1 MDDYFFKKAAI
12 PAVLFSLVL
21 GPTLLFGE
29 VDQKQ
34 NNLSFHEAKKLAYD
48 RNPAVRASRQK
59 WEATRQKAPQ
69 ARSFPD
75 PMLGFV
81 TMAEPLQTRAGP
93 MEEKYSISQRF
104 PFFGKRGLKG
114 DMAEQEALVAEQAY
128 RSKSLEI
135 QAKVAQA
142 YFDLYYVDQAI
153 RVNDELAD
161 QIRHFARVAERKYTV
176 GGQSQAS
183 VFRAQVELAKVLNDV
198 ITLKQ
203 ERVSALAK
211 LNAILDRPPR
221 TPASPAPPSDFPPIP
236 AADRLQSVAQKN
248 RPEILAAQAMIER
261 SEAARSLALREYF
274 PDLSVGYEQS
284 VIGAG
289 TTNTPF
295 DGKDAKAFLFQVN
308 LPIWAGRQNAARQEA
323 KSQEEASESLYK
335 DWVNQTMFEVEDKAV
350 KAETSQ
356 RLIKLYQDTVL
367 PQADEAL
374 KSSQNGY
381 EADRVPFL
389 DLLDSVRSLL
399 KFEQEYY
406 RYNADFAQRLADLE
420 RVLGVP
426 FEQVGGENEK

>member
-221 TPASPAPPSDFPPIP
+221 TPASPAPPSALPPPP
-236 AADRLQSVAQKN
+236 AA
-248 RPEILAAQAMIER
+248 
-261 SEAARSLALREYF
+261 
-274 PDLSVGYEQS
+274 
-284 VIGAG
+284 
-289 TTNTPF
+289 
-295 DGKDAKAFLFQVN
+295 AK
-308 LPIWAGRQNAARQEA
+308 LP
-323 KSQEEASESLYK
+323 
-335 DWVNQTMFEVEDKAV
+335 
-350 KAETSQ
+350 
-356 RLIKLYQDTVL
+356 
-367 PQADEAL
+367 
-374 KSSQNGY
+374 
-381 EADRVPFL
+381 
-389 DLLDSVRSLL
+389 
-399 KFEQEYY
+399 
-406 RYNADFAQRLADLE
+406 
-420 RVLGVP
+420 
-426 FEQVGGENEK
+426 

>member
-1 MDDYFFKKAAI
+1 MRSILKKAW
-12 PAVLFSLVL
+12 VLSLS
-21 GPTLLFGE
+21 
-29 VDQKQ
+29 
-34 NNLSFHEAKKLAYD
+34 LSFLLARPPLFAEVEQKTEGLSFNEARTLAHD
-48 RNPAVRASRQK
+48 KNPAVRAARQK
-59 WEATRQKAPQ
+59 WEAARQKAPQ
-69 ARSFPD
+69 ARSLPD

-81 TMAEPLQTRAGP
+81 TMTEHLQTRAGP

-104 PFFGKRGLKG
+104 PFFGKRGLKA

-128 RSKSLEI
+128 RSKALEI

-153 RVNDELAD
+153 RVNEELAD
-161 QIRHFARVAERKYTV
+161 QIRHFARVAERKYSV

-221 TPASPAPPSDFPPIP
+221 TPASPSAPTYSPEIPP
-236 AADRLQSVAQKN
+236 ADKLQAVAQEN
-248 RPEILAAQAMIER
+248 RPEVLAAKAMIEK

-274 PDLSVGYEQS
+274 PDLAVGYEQS

-289 TTNTPF
+289 TTNASF
-295 DGKDAKAFLFQVN
+295 DGQDAKAFMFQVN
-308 LPIWAGRQNAARQEA
+308 LPIWYGRLNAARREA
-323 KSQEEASESLYK
+323 KSQEEASESMYK
-335 DWVNQTMFEVEDKAV
+335 DWVNQTLFEVEDKSV

-374 KSSQNGY
+374 KSSQKGY
-381 EADRVPFL
+381 EADRVSFL

-406 RYNADFAQRLADLE
+406 RYNADFAQRLAELE

-426 FEQVGGENEK
+426 FEQVGGNHEK